1 MLNVVLPVVLF
12 VITLIIILAFR
23 AEDKKS
29 RSLQTVKEKI
39 SLFRSESQ
47 QTMARINETAKDAEE
62 RVDATKKEAN
72 ALIADVNASLASLS
86 NHKNDLMALESI
98 CRGYEM
104 ALEKLRLQTEHA
116 EDRIRLVQNEV
127 EKAGQVNALIESFHA
142 ETERV
147 KAELDEMST
156 SCSALVQKTGEE
168 LDAVA
173 ENHKAKAD
181 EMLMQFSD
189 MLSRNREEFGSFID
203 EVRTDI
209 DSHHEQ
215 FKSFLDSS
223 YATLEIRK
231 EDVIGQ
237 TDEALG
243 RFADDKSSLEALVE
257 TSKTGLSDLAS
268 QLDERHEEILKKVE
282 EASLELDQ
290 SVAKRKEEAKAE
302 FDELSAGLETAGQA
316 IRLSASEEKTKLDE
330 HAASARQDLT
340 TFIEDL
346 SKRMDAFEERRN
358 EIEKDVENLKL
369 SGDESYE
376 NFKTKLD
383 ELASTSQTSLSARI
397 VEGEDNITKLAEDL
411 KSRFADD
418 SGAIFRK
425 LEDARSS
432 LASVHEQQAALIKEE
447 NERYSSLCRE
457 DLAKAM
463 DAEISRVS
471 AVFDKMM
478 NASTEQ
484 LGNFAKKLTEI
495 KEAVSMLNQGVNESL
510 NRGSEK
516 LTQIQSRMAAS
527 EAGLSEAQNKVT
539 VAKEELFNL
548 QKEHRSLSEEV
559 SRAQKELEWLQG
571 QAAKAKRDRQTEEA
585 RLVKMQLSSASK
597 GEKKAPVK
605 EEFEGE
611 EENIP
616 IDEE

>member
-147 KAELDEMST
+147 KAELDEMSA

-209 DSHHEQ
+209 DSRHEQ

-243 RFADDKSSLEALVE
+243 RFADDKSSLEALLE

-316 IRLSASEEKTKLDE
+316 LRLSASEEKTKLDE

-346 SKRMDAFEERRN
+346 SARMDAFEERRN

-597 GEKKAPVK
+597 EEKKAPVK

-611 EENIP
+611 EENFP

>member
-156 SCSALVQKTGEE
+156 SCNALVQKTGEE

-209 DSHHEQ
+209 DSRHEQ

-302 FDELSAGLETAGQA
+302 FDELAAGLETAGQA
-316 IRLSASEEKTKLDE
+316 LRLSASEEKTKLDE

-346 SKRMDAFEERRN
+346 SARMDAFEERRN

-597 GEKKAPVK
+597 EEKKAPVK

>member
-1 MLNVVLPVVLF
+1 MLNVILPVVLF

-62 RVDATKKEAN
+62 RVDSARKN
-72 ALIADVNASLASLS
+72 ADAIIADVNASLASLS

-147 KAELDEMST
+147 KAELDEMSA

-209 DSHHEQ
+209 DSRHEQ

-243 RFADDKSSLEALVE
+243 RFADDKSSLEALVDA
-257 TSKTGLSDLAS
+257 SKTGLSDLAS

-282 EASLELDQ
+282 EASLEFDQ

-302 FDELSAGLETAGQA
+302 FDELSAGLESAGQV
-316 IRLSASEEKTKLDE
+316 IRLSASEEKTKFDE

-383 ELASTSQTSLSARI
+383 ELSSASQTSLSARI

-597 GEKKAPVK
+597 EEKKAPVK

>member
-1 MLNVVLPVVLF
+1 MLNVILPVVLF

-62 RVDATKKEAN
+62 RVDSARKNSDAI
-72 ALIADVNASLASLS
+72 IADVNASLASLS

-142 ETERV
+142 ETERI
-147 KAELDEMST
+147 KAELDEMSA
-156 SCSALVQKTGEE
+156 SCSALVQKTGED

-209 DSHHEQ
+209 DSRHEQ

-383 ELASTSQTSLSARI
+383 ELSSASQTSLSARI

-418 SGAIFRK
+418 SGAIFRN

-597 GEKKAPVK
+597 EEKKAPVK

>member
-1 MLNVVLPVVLF
+1 MLNVILPVVLF

-209 DSHHEQ
+209 DSRHEQ

-346 SKRMDAFEERRN
+346 SARMDAFEERRN

-411 KSRFADD
+411 KSRFSDD

-539 VAKEELFNL
+539 DAKEELFNL

-597 GEKKAPVK
+597 EEKKAPVK

>member
-1 MLNVVLPVVLF
+1 MLNVILPVVLF

-209 DSHHEQ
+209 DSRHEQ

-346 SKRMDAFEERRN
+346 SARMDAFEERRN

-411 KSRFADD
+411 KSRFSDD

-597 GEKKAPVK
+597 EEKKAPVK

>member
-147 KAELDEMST
+147 KAELDEMSA

-209 DSHHEQ
+209 DSRHEQ

-243 RFADDKSSLEALVE
+243 RFADDKSSLETLVE

-302 FDELSAGLETAGQA
+302 FDELAAGLETAGQA
-316 IRLSASEEKTKLDE
+316 LRLSASEEKTKLDE

-346 SKRMDAFEERRN
+346 SARMDAFEERRN

-447 NERYSSLCRE
+447 NERYSRLCRE

-597 GEKKAPVK
+597 EEKKAPVK